1 MQEIINGCF
10 GPKYASAISTPAVY
24 NGMFMDG
31 RSANI
36 DFNEMNIGIIGEI
49 SPLTV
54 QNFKLRVPVAA
65 IELNISSFLE
75 K

>member
-1 MQEIINGCF
+1 
-10 GPKYASAISTPAVY
+10 
-24 NGMFMDG
+24 
-31 RSANI
+31 
-36 DFNEMNIGIIGEI
+36 MNIGIMGEI